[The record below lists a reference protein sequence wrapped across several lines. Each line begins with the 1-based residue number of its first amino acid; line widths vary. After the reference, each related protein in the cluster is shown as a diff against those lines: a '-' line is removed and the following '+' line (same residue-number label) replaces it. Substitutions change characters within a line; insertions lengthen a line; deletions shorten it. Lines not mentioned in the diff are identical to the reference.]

1 MKSRTDS
8 AHNKADAHFVDLRNG
23 GNLPDETVMSGLH
36 YSLILLA
43 SGLVALGGIVGAWC
57 VLAIMQ
63 ALGGY

>member
-8 AHNKADAHFVDLRNG
+8 ANKKADAYFADLRNG
-23 GNLPDETVMSGLH
+23 GNLPDETSMSGLH

-43 SGLVALGGIVGAWC
+43 SGLVALGSIVIAWC

-63 ALGGY
+63 ALGG